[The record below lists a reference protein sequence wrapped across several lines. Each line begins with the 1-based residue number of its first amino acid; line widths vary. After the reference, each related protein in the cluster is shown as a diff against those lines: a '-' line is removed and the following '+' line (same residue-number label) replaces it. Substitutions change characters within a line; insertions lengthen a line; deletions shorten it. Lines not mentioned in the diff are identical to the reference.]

1 GALWAGEVVP
11 ARRWVGAACALAGL
25 AVLLAPAGGGDLAG
39 YAAMGAAGVGW
50 GAYSLA
56 GRGVPD
62 ALVATA
68 ANFGLALPL
77 GIAVGVLLGMA
88 PGTATGAGLVL
99 ALLSGAVTSGMG
111 YALWYA
117 ILPALGAGRAAVAQL
132 TVPLI
137 AAGGGAVVLAEGVG
151 LRFALA
157 AVLVLGGVLWASV
170 PRR

>member
-1 GALWAGEVVP
+1 
-11 ARRWVGAACALAGL
+11 
-25 AVLLAPAGGGDLAG
+25 
-39 YAAMGAAGVGW
+39 
-50 GAYSLA
+50 
-56 GRGVPD
+56 
-62 ALVATA
+62 
-68 ANFGLALPL
+68 
-77 GIAVGVLLGMA
+77 
-88 PGTATGAGLVL
+88 
-99 ALLSGAVTSGMG
+99 MG

>member
-1 GALWAGEVVP
+1 MIDGATRSVWLH
-11 ARRWVGAACALAGL
+11 RALFVGL
-25 AVLLAPAGGGDLAG
+25 A
-39 YAAMGAAGVGW
+39 
-50 GAYSLA
+50 
-56 GRGVPD
+56 
-62 ALVATA
+62 
-68 ANFGLALPL
+68 
-77 GIAVGVLLGMA
+77 
-88 PGTATGAGLVL
+88 L

-137 AAGGGAVVLAEGVG
+137 AASGGAVLLAEGVG